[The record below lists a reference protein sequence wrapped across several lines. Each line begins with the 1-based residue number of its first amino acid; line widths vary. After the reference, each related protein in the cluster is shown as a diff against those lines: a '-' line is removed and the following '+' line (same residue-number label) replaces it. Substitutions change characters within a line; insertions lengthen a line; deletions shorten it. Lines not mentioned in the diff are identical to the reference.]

1 MLHTENAFTKKNVR
15 IPFCILFYLC
25 VQSLEDNLCVYNWN
39 RRESFF
45 FGMTRGLQRAR
56 ENLTHMIQCRSEF
69 NQILFL
75 LKV

>member
-1 MLHTENAFTKKNVR
+1 MSVSPFAFYFIYV
-15 IPFCILFYLC
+15 L
-25 VQSLEDNLCVYNWN
+25 SLSRTICVYIIGTVGNL
-39 RRESFF
+39 FF